1 VARISCAMA
10 EIRGVLLRPATAMS
24 TSLCIG
30 RPEAVMDIRLLG
42 SFELYLGEEPLALG
56 GYRQRAVLAILAL
69 APNEAI
75 SAEVLAERLWSGAP
89 PKGASGTLQAYV
101 SNLRRVLEPDR
112 APRAAATILT
122 STSNGYLL
130 VVPEAARDIDRF
142 EANSMAARRALAS
155 GNPGAAVRLAEQ
167 ALAAWRGPA
176 LTDFADEPF
185 AATDILRLEEARLQT
200 VELHVEAQLA
210 AGDHANVVAD
220 LRSLTDAHP
229 LRERLRG
236 QLMLALYRCGR
247 QAEALEVARVGR
259 ELLAEELG
267 IDPDPA
273 IRALEQAILRQ
284 DAELAAPERNVAAV
298 TLPDPVS
305 PGSVRTV
312 RGSVDGQLVGRVEER
327 EVLERAL
334 AAVADGTGRAVLIGG
349 EPGIGKTRLA
359 EAFAREVHGASVVWG
374 RCQELGAAPPFW
386 PWRQVLRAVAHEM
399 DVGELRAVLGADAGV
414 VLDVAP
420 ELADLIDE
428 VAPVRVADADAAR
441 FRFFEAAARLLEA
454 ACEQRPIVV
463 VLEDIH
469 WADTSTMIMLR
480 HLIGAIR
487 VMPVLLLATHRTVG
501 VADHGLLASTLG
513 ALAREPI
520 VERLLLPGLASA
532 ETSALIGDLVG
543 SEPDDELVDAV
554 LERTGG
560 NPLFIVHLARLL
572 EGVLDTDSDRA
583 RAAVLREVPPAVI
596 DLIGLRVDEQPERT
610 QRLLEVAA
618 VIGRRFE
625 LGLLVQVES
634 LPFDEA
640 LATIAP
646 AIAAGLVRE
655 DAEAGTYRFTHALMR
670 EAIIAQLGRSN
681 AGHLHG
687 KVGDALA
694 TRGTDARTLPVL
706 AHHYWEAAGL
716 GWAEA
721 ALETASAAAAPAVTG
736 LAFED
741 AERHLDHVVQLLDR
755 RPAGEDRDRAEL
767 RAQMLI
773 AKLYLQT
780 RGHAVDE
787 VGAACVRARE
797 LATRLVAPPELLIAS
812 WTLAAH
818 HLVRSEHRAAVDV
831 AQELLA
837 LADRTD
843 NPVARLAGHQT
854 TGVPSFY
861 MGRAADADHHLER
874 TLDLARTLPPEV
886 LARFPQNV
894 ELGAMAFLSLA
905 RWLVGDE
912 DGAERLRAEASE
924 RAIRMGGYDEVF
936 ILMVGAQLGVLR
948 RSIPQLLADTA
959 HILDRCGS
967 VGFRHVA
974 AFTRVM
980 RGWAIAVDGDP
991 LEGLRVLDDGLAYIA
1006 DHERSTHR
1014 LVNLTLRAETL
1025 GLLGRTAEAVAT
1037 IGEAVDELA
1046 TTEERFYEPETWM
1059 VAARLQ
1065 STDPRVNGWLE
1076 RAAAVAEEAGAE
1088 PLRRRAVELA
1098 AEVADRSTA
1107 PREVR
1112 GAVAT

>member
-1 VARISCAMA
+1 MVR
-10 EIRGVLLRPATAMS
+10 T
-24 TSLCIG
+24 
-30 RPEAVMDIRLLG
+30 EAVMDLRLLG
-42 SFELYLGEEPLALG
+42 SFELHRDGAPVALG
-56 GYRQRAVLAILAL
+56 GYRQRALLAILAL
-69 APNEAI
+69 APNEAV
-75 SAEVLAERLWSGAP
+75 SADVLAERLWSGAP

-101 SNLRRVLEPDR
+101 SNLRRVLEPER
-112 APRAAATILT
+112 APRTAATILT

-130 VVPEAARDIDRF
+130 VLPEAARDIDRS
-142 EANSMAARRALAS
+142 EADTAAARRALAS
-155 GNPGAAVRLAEQ
+155 GDTGAAVRLAEQ
-167 ALAAWRGPA
+167 ALARWRGPA
-176 LTDFADEPF
+176 LVDFTDEPF
-185 AATDILRLEEARLQT
+185 AAADILRLEEARLQT

-210 AGDHANVVAD
+210 AGAHVDVVTD
-220 LRSLTDAHP
+220 LRSLADAHP

-247 QAEALEVARVGR
+247 QAEALEVARIGR

-273 IRALEQAILRQ
+273 IRTLEQAILRQ
-284 DAELAAPERNVAAV
+284 DPDLAAPEPVVTPATPGGPTSTAV
-298 TLPDPVS
+298 IGTV
-305 PGSVRTV
+305 PGSV
-312 RGSVDGQLVGRVEER
+312 GGQLVGRIEER
-327 EVLERAL
+327 DVLDRAL
-334 AAVADGTGRAVLIGG
+334 AAVTDGTGRAVLIGG

-359 EAFAREVHGASVVWG
+359 ETFAGKVHGALVVWG
-374 RCQELGAAPPFW
+374 RCQELGTAPPFW
-386 PWRQVLRAVAHEM
+386 PWRQVLRGLAQ
-399 DVGELRAVLGADAGV
+399 ELPASQLRTVLGADAGV
-414 VLDVAP
+414 VLEVAP
-420 ELADLIDE
+420 ELADLIDD
-428 VAPVRVADADAAR
+428 VAPNRISDADTAR
-441 FRFFEAAARLLEA
+441 FRFFEATTRLLA
-454 ACEQRPIVV
+454 AVAEHRPVVV

-469 WADTSTMIMLR
+469 WADASTMTMLR
-480 HLIGAIR
+480 HLVGVIR
-487 VMPVLLLATHRTVG
+487 RTAALVVVTHRTVG
-501 VADHGLLASTLG
+501 VAEPSLLANTLG

-520 VERLLLPGLASA
+520 VERLLLPGLTTD
-532 ETSALIGDLVG
+532 ETTMLIGGLVG
-543 SEPDDELVDAV
+543 SNPDGDLVDAV

-560 NPLFIVHLARLL
+560 NPLFIIHLARLL
-572 EGVLDTDSDRA
+572 EDVLGTEPEQA
-583 RAAVLREVPPAVI
+583 RAAVQREVPPAVI
-596 DLIGLRVDEQPERT
+596 DLIGLRVAEQPDRT
-610 QRLLEVAA
+610 QRLLQLAA

-646 AIAAGLVRE
+646 AIAAGLVSE

-670 EAIIAQLGRSN
+670 EAIVAQLGRSN
-681 AGHLHG
+681 AGRLHG

-694 TRGTDARTLPVL
+694 SRGADARSLPVL

-721 ALETASAAAAPAVTG
+721 ALESANAAAATAIAG

-741 AERHLDHVVQLLDR
+741 AERHLDRVVQLLER

-767 RAQMLI
+767 GARMLI
-773 AKLYLQT
+773 ANLYLQT
-780 RGHAVDE
+780 RGYAVDE

-797 LATRLVAPPELLIAS
+797 LAARLLAPPELLIAS

-818 HLVRSEHRAAVDV
+818 HLVRSEHRAAIAV

-837 LADRTD
+837 LAERADD
-843 NPVARLAGHQT
+843 PVARLAGHQT

-874 TLDLARTLPPEV
+874 TLDLARALPPEV
-886 LARFPQNV
+886 IARFPQNV

-912 DGAERLRAEASE
+912 DGAERLRAEAAE
-924 RAIRMGGYDEVF
+924 RAIRLGGYDEVF

-948 RSIPQLLADTA
+948 RSIPQLLSDTA
-959 HILDRCGS
+959 HILDRCGR

-974 AFTRVM
+974 AYTRVM

-991 LEGLRVLDDGLAYIA
+991 LQGLHVLDDGLAYIA

-1025 GLLGRTAEAVAT
+1025 GLLGRTAEAVTT
-1037 IGEAVDELA
+1037 IGEAIDELA

-1065 STDPRVNGWLE
+1065 PIDPRVGDWLE
-1076 RAAAVAEEAGAE
+1076 RAAAVAQEAGAE

-1098 AEVADRSTA
+1098 GQLADSVTA

-1112 GAVAT
+1112 GTVTT

>member
-1 VARISCAMA
+1 
-10 EIRGVLLRPATAMS
+10 VLD
-24 TSLCIG
+24 
-30 RPEAVMDIRLLG
+30 VRLLG
-42 SFELYLGEEPLALG
+42 SFELHRAGTPLALG

-69 APNEAI
+69 APNEAV
-75 SAEVLAERLWSGAP
+75 SSEVLAERLWSGAP
-89 PKGASGTLQAYV
+89 PRGAAGTLQAYV

-130 VVPEAARDIDRF
+130 VLPEAARDIDRF
-142 EANSMAARRALAS
+142 EADSAAARRALGTGNAAS
-155 GNPGAAVRLAEQ
+155 AIRLAER
-167 ALAAWRGPA
+167 ALAQWRGPA
-176 LTDFADEPF
+176 LADFVDERF
-185 AATDILRLEEARLQT
+185 AADDILRLEEARLQT
-200 VELHVEAQLA
+200 LELHVEAQLA
-210 AGDHANVVAD
+210 AGDHADVVAD

-273 IRALEQAILRQ
+273 IRTLEQAILRQ
-284 DAELAAPERNVAAV
+284 DPKLVAPDRAV
-298 TLPDPVS
+298 TPVS
-305 PGSVRTV
+305 VGSPASPGTAGPS
-312 RGSVDGQLVGRVEER
+312 RGSGGDRLVGRSEER
-327 EVLERAL
+327 DVLDRAL
-334 AAVADGTGRAVLIGG
+334 TAVANGVGRAVLIGG

-359 EAFAREVHGASVVWG
+359 ESFAGEVHGASVVWG

-386 PWRQVLRAVAHEM
+386 PWRQVLRALAHEL
-399 DVGELRAVLGADAGV
+399 DVSQLRAVLGVDAGV
-414 VLDVAP
+414 VLEVAP
-420 ELADLIDE
+420 ELADLIDD
-428 VAPVRVADADAAR
+428 VAPARVADADMAR
-441 FRFFEAAARLLEA
+441 FRFFEAAARVLAA
-454 ACEQRPIVV
+454 ACEHRPVVV
-463 VLEDIH
+463 VLDDIH
-469 WADTSTMIMLR
+469 WADTSSMTMLR
-480 HLIGAIR
+480 HLVGAIR
-487 VMPVLLLATHRTVG
+487 GTAVLIVATHRTVG
-501 VADHGLLASTLG
+501 VADHGLLARTLG

-520 VERLLLPGLASA
+520 VERLLLPGLTTAEAASLL
-532 ETSALIGDLVG
+532 EDLLG
-543 SEPDDELVDAV
+543 SDPDDELVDAV

-560 NPLFIVHLARLL
+560 NPLFIIHLARLL
-572 EGVLDTDSDRA
+572 QDVLDTDPEQA
-583 RAAVLREVPPAVI
+583 RVAVQREVPPAVI
-596 DLIGLRVDEQPERT
+596 DLIGLRVAEQPERT

-625 LGLLVQVES
+625 LTLLVQVGS

-640 LATIAP
+640 LATVAP
-646 AIAAGLVRE
+646 AVAAGLVRE
-655 DAEAGTYRFTHALMR
+655 DSEAGSYRFTHALMR
-670 EAIIAQLGRSN
+670 EAIVAQLGRSQ
-681 AGHLHG
+681 AGRLHG

-694 TRGTDARTLPVL
+694 ARGADDRSLPIL
-706 AHHYWEAAGL
+706 AYHYWEAAGL

-721 ALETASAAAAPAVTG
+721 ALESASAAAATAIAG

-741 AERHLDHVVQLLDR
+741 AERHLDHALQLLDR
-755 RPAGEDRDRAEL
+755 QPAGEDRDRAEL
-767 RAQMLI
+767 GARMLV
-773 AKLYLQT
+773 AKLHLQT

-797 LATRLVAPPELLIAS
+797 LAGRLAAPSELLIAS

-818 HLVRSEHRAAVDV
+818 HLVRSEHRAAIGV

-837 LADRTD
+837 LADRAD

-861 MGRAADADHHLER
+861 MGRAADAAHHLDR
-874 TLDLARTLPPEV
+874 TLEIARALPAEV

-894 ELGAMAFLSLA
+894 ELGALAFLAIA

-912 DGAERLRAEASE
+912 DGAEALSAEAAE
-924 RAIRMGGYDEVF
+924 RAIRLSGYDEVF

-948 RSIPQLLADTA
+948 RSIPQVLADTA
-959 HILDRCGS
+959 HILDRCGP

-980 RGWAIAVDGDP
+980 RGWAVAVDGDP
-991 LEGLRVLDDGLAYIA
+991 LEGLRVLDDGLDYIA
-1006 DHERSTHR
+1006 THERSTHR

-1025 GLLGRTAEAVAT
+1025 GLLGRTDEAVAT
-1037 IGEAVDELA
+1037 IGEAIAELA

-1059 VAARLQ
+1059 VAVRLQ
-1065 STDPRVNGWLE
+1065 PADPRVCDWLD
-1076 RAAAVAEEAGAE
+1076 RATAAAEAAGAA
-1088 PLRRRAVELA
+1088 PLRGRAIELA
-1098 AEVADRSTA
+1098 AQTANRRTA

-1112 GAVAT
+1112 RAVGR